1 MPNDGGWAPRRVTRA
16 PGQNSLGAP
25 SLRSQAI
32 TNNHSRRDAA
42 AAASALGN
50 VPSGSVIAYSVSV
63 AGTNQTRNVR
73 VNTEAKDYKLGD
85 IVEIP
90 HLVLAMD
97 PTQTDDD
104 YKVKTRVGE
113 ICPKWR
119 PAVVVALYQQR
130 MTVLP
135 CYTCKKNGL
144 TRKPDHYKTTAMSI
158 AHPGT
163 LIGPQSQYLS
173 EEVLLIDDNW
183 KVEIGQHI
191 NLNEPVSI
199 NYAWPITKLSR
210 LNKESAAALYKRFRI
225 VHHMGTVEPVDNHEN
240 YFRRKMQEDQLAI
253 RAQAPK
259 AKPVTDEDGFT
270 LKTNKT
276 RGSRL

>member
-1 MPNDGGWAPRRVTRA
+1 MPNEGAYAPRKGPRTLGQA
-16 PGQNSLGAP
+16 PSGAP
-25 SLRSQAI
+25 TIRSRAI
-32 TNNHSRRDAA
+32 TNNYSRKDVAA
-42 AAASALGN
+42 AVNAPGN
-50 VPSGSVIAYSVSV
+50 VPSGSVVDYPVSV
-63 AGTNQTRNVR
+63 AGTNQVR
-73 VNTEAKDYKLGD
+73 KVSVNTEAKDYNLGD

-90 HLVLAMD
+90 HLVLALD

-135 CYTCKKNGL
+135 CYTCKKNGM
-144 TRKPDHYKTTAMSI
+144 TRKPDHYKATAMGVN
-158 AHPGT
+158 A
-163 LIGPQSQYLS
+163 QYLTD
-173 EEVLLIDDNW
+173 EVLLIGDTW
-183 KVEIGQHI
+183 ISEIGQHI

-199 NYAWPITKLSR
+199 NYAWPINKLSR
-210 LNKESAAALYKRFRI
+210 LDKASAATLYKRFRS
-225 VHHMGTVEPVDNHEN
+225 VHHMGTTEPVDNHEN
-240 YFRRKMQEDQLAI
+240 YFKQKVQEDQLVI
-253 RAQAPK
+253 KSQTSKP
-259 AKPVTDEDGFT
+259 KPVTDEDGFT